1 MKPPVVFDPTNTAP
15 PYAALLLMN
24 SEYFNVPLD
33 AFQSTAPPFSS
44 AVLYENVELMIDP
57 PVVAC
62 PTNTAPPKSAWL

>member
-1 MKPPVVFDPTNTAP
+1 MKPPAVSDPTNTAP
-15 PYAALLLMN
+15 PYLAALFSN
-24 SEYFNVPLD
+24 NESFKVPLD

-62 PTNTAPPKSAWL
+62 PTNTAPPKSA